1 VFLFSLTLLAGV
13 AAQQFQLFSG
23 VDSQFY
29 FRLLAA
35 NNEIVTKRKKKR
47 EKKEAKIHFFEQKI
61 NFFLSS
67 L

>member
-1 VFLFSLTLLAGV
+1 VFLFSLALLAGV

-35 NNEIVTKRKKKR
+35 NNEIVTNEAEKKK
-47 EKKEAKIHFFEQKI
+47 EKKIQFFCQKI
-61 NFFLSS
+61 MFFASDSS
-67 L
+67 K